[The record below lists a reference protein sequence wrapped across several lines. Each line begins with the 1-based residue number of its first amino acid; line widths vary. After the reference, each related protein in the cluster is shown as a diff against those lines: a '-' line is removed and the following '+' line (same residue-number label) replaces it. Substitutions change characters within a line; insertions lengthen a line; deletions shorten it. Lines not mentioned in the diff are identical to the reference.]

1 MSLSLSHVTRIVWIE
16 LPPPFG
22 VPRPPLHRRRCR
34 LAKESTPCPFLFFI
48 FLQRRVERERGCS
61 YGVSLEGERHTRY
74 RRRAPAAIVMR
85 PPHVCAHHRRPA
97 LARRMATPPIH
108 APCPPIA
115 APHPP
120 ARRCSSPTGRRRASA
135 PAGCLSRSVR
145 CLPPQPL

>member
-1 MSLSLSHVTRIVWIE
+1 MSQGSCGSSSHLHLEFHDLPSIVVVVGW
-16 LPPPFG
+16 
-22 VPRPPLHRRRCR
+22 RRRVR
-34 LAKESTPCPFLFFI
+34 HALFYFLFFCNGGW
-48 FLQRRVERERGCS
+48 RERGCS

-74 RRRAPAAIVMR
+74 RRRAPAAIAMR

-120 ARRCSSPTGRRRASA
+120 ARRCSSLTGCCRASA